1 MTDYKDISYFADYFA
16 NLEDFKLAKEFVCK
30 DHTFFGTI
38 EAIGTIHPLAIQV
51 HIPDTFPHHKLLFT
65 TTSLKGY
72 PHLIFSKEQGCSWFC
87 LNTPFFENTKD
98 QLDAE
103 ILRLRL
109 WIKRMMSEDIP
120 ASINDPKIAM
130 ALALNSAFD
139 WEIQNTSTEYVVDPI
154 FNFVGDFTSLSN
166 NFPSFGYL
174 NTCVKK
180 YSMYEDDFSGVTPGS
195 YYVIRDENAIITTE
209 EIETK
214 RKSKNVFKD
223 RLIPFLVVNR
233 MPSQEEMTTLSSI
246 KSAYN
251 LSNDECLELF
261 GLDITPHLYVSSS
274 SSSKEEKPKE
284 GEKTY
289 KDVEEI
295 LKDNDIPSKFRALIK
310 KDLEN
315 NIISQG
321 GSHVIDNKQ
330 LSMTS
335 EDWGEWIDGIY
346 EARQFCLCVKND
358 TKYYWIVF
366 SFNTN
371 SNIYSRAKQLGSY
384 KMAGGHTTIII
395 VESQH
400 NCKLLCSPSKF
411 YDYHTFF
418 GRGSINKGLADC
430 KIALLGAGAIGSI
443 LAESIVRSGITH
455 IDVWDKDKVEAGNLC
470 RSTYSIND
478 LQENKADA
486 IVKRIK
492 ELSPF
497 CKATAHCFDF
507 YGTVNYK
514 SQEDVKKELEKYDLI
529 IDCTASNELLHFL
542 SYAFEDKHIIS
553 MSITNHA
560 QDLLCISNADG
571 NPYELRK
578 HYLSKIEQDTQNFYV
593 EGIGCYTPTFLAL
606 NSEVASLV
614 NMAVSR
620 INKNFDAEVICHS
633 MILSNVER
641 GVVIDDL
648 KSFKLEDSDIKLSIS
663 TETLMDCE
671 DLPDADDGMAGYL
684 LGGYSADGKHIFV
697 THAISPDDA
706 VQTLE
711 HVYANSNGV
720 IDYIG
725 DIFETGQTSIHL
737 AEKDVDMV
745 DVIANKANDPSINTN
760 NPLVAFRNADDT
772 ITFKLYIGGELVD
785 FLPLN

>member
-1 MTDYKDISYFADYFA
+1 MTDYKDISYFTDYFA

-30 DHTFFGTI
+30 DHIFLGTI
-38 EAIGTIHPLAIQV
+38 EAVGTVHPLAIQV
-51 HIPDTFPHHKLLFT
+51 RIPDTFPHHQLLFT
-65 TTSLKGY
+65 TTSLRGY
-72 PHLIFSKEQGCSWFC
+72 PHLIFAKEQEFSWFC

-120 ASINDPKIAM
+120 ASINDPKIAK

-139 WEIQNTSTEYVVDPI
+139 WEIQNASTEFVVNPT

-166 NFPSFGYL
+166 KFPSFGFLKMY
-174 NTCVKK
+174 VKK
-180 YSMYEDDFSGVTPGS
+180 YSMYEDDFSEVSPGS
-195 YYVIRDENAIITTE
+195 YYAIRDENAIVTTE

-214 RKSKNVFKD
+214 RKNGLKD
-223 RLIPFLVVNR
+223 ILVPFLVVNR
-233 MPSQEEMTTLSSI
+233 MPSQEEKATLSSI

-251 LSNDECLELF
+251 LSDSECLNLF
-261 GLDITPHLYVSSS
+261 GLDITPHQYVSSS
-274 SSSKEEKPKE
+274 YSFKEEKPKE

-289 KDVEEI
+289 KDVEDI
-295 LKDNDIPSKFRALIK
+295 LKDDDIPTKFRTLIK
-310 KDLEN
+310 EKLESN
-315 NIISQG
+315 KNSKEG
-321 GSHVIDNKQ
+321 TLVIDKQQ
-330 LSMTS
+330 LSMAN
-335 EDWGEWIDGIY
+335 EDWRTSIDDFY
-346 EARQFCLCVKND
+346 KARHFCLCIKND
-358 TKYYWIVF
+358 TKYCWIVF
-366 SFNTN
+366 SFNPN
-371 SNIYSRAKQLGSY
+371 SNGSQKLLGLY
-384 KMAGGHTTIII
+384 KMAGGHNTIKI
-395 VESQH
+395 VESQN
-400 NCKLLCSPSKF
+400 NCNLLCTPSKF
-411 YDYHTFF
+411 YDYHAFF
-418 GRGSINKGLADC
+418 GRGKIRKGFADC

-443 LAESIVRSGITH
+443 LAESIVRSGIRH

-486 IVKRIK
+486 IVKRIQA
-492 ELSPF
+492 LSPF
-497 CKATAHCFDF
+497 CKATAHHDDF

-514 SQEDVKKELEKYDLI
+514 SQEDVKKELEGYDLI

-542 SYAFEDKHIIS
+542 SYAFEHKHIIS

-578 HYLSKIEQDTQNFYV
+578 HYLSKIEQDTRNFYV
-593 EGIGCYTPTFLAL
+593 EGIGCYSPTFLAL
-606 NSEVASLV
+606 NGEVASLV
-614 NMAVSR
+614 NLAVSR
-620 INKNFDAEVICHS
+620 INKCFDAEAICRS

-641 GVVIDDL
+641 GVVIDNL

-663 TETLMDCE
+663 TETLMDCD
-671 DLPDADDGMAGYL
+671 DLPDSDDGIAGYL

-697 THAISPDDA
+697 THAIGSDDA

-711 HVYANSNGV
+711 HIYANSNGV

-725 DIFETGQTSIHL
+725 DIFETDQKSIPL
-737 AEKDVDMV
+737 AGKDAGIM
-745 DVIANKANDPSINTN
+745 DVIANKASDPSINTN
-760 NPLVAFRNADDT
+760 NPLVALRNADDT
-772 ITFKLYIGGELVD
+772 ITFKLYIGGKLAD